1 MRAGLNEKR
10 ALTAEAKLC
19 CTKCNKQETSKTP
32 LQACSRCRFVRYCGK
47 ECQLEHYK
55 ITHKRDCVN
64 FQDPPLCHAFNC
76 KSIFPGCSYTERPI
90 FSKGVK
96 NGMGCWISAGGSTDR
111 RLATLPGGLKNRPGR
126 NGPPP
131 SMEQMMAMIPGAM
144 DGRILTLTV
153 LVQNRTPKAT
163 PMDVWYFMAMGTP
176 AGTPIIMEGKTEGEK
191 KDVIHHF
198 YRSRCVGQ
206 TVVSVELTHFNGK
219 HVKDKDS
226 CPAILDQSCC
236 AVPLKAGDYAQYTAE
251 FRCGGPKVTRELQAL
266 ELLDH
271 IVFRTTQHS
280 PGHTQ
285 T

>member
-1 MRAGLNEKR
+1 MPTAILISTVDTVVAGR
-10 ALTAEAKLC
+10 
-19 CTKCNKQETSKTP
+19 
-32 LQACSRCRFVRYCGK
+32 
-47 ECQLEHYK
+47 
-55 ITHKRDCVN
+55 
-64 FQDPPLCHAFNC
+64 
-76 KSIFPGCSYTERPI
+76 
-90 FSKGVK
+90 
-96 NGMGCWISAGGSTDR
+96 
-111 RLATLPGGLKNRPGR
+111 
-126 NGPPP
+126 
-131 SMEQMMAMIPGAM
+131 
-144 DGRILTLTV
+144 
-153 LVQNRTPKAT
+153 
-163 PMDVWYFMAMGTP
+163 YFMAMGTP

-191 KDVIHHF
+191 SIMFDGPNKNK
-198 YRSRCVGQ
+198 SRCVGQ